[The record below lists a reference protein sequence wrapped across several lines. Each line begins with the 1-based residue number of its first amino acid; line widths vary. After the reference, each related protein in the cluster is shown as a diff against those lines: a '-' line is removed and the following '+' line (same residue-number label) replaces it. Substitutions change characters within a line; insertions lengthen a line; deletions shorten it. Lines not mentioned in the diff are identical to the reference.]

1 MDINWKLVMD
11 GAIDII
17 HPRFLHQNGVGKLIE
32 TNVGVFREYGPHG
45 KHFGAR
51 TKLKAMAKGGSSVE
65 GGSKYIGSNLVL
77 YPNSMM
83 IGAPEHVEFWTVW
96 PALDSATSCT
106 VNIRFLVRSELI
118 DEQIEKPGRASCRER
133 VCQYV

>member
-83 IGAPEHVEFWTVW
+83 IGAPENVELWK
-96 PALDSATSCT
+96 
-106 VNIRFLVRSELI
+106 I
-118 DEQIEKPGRASCRER
+118 GRASCRRRE
-133 VCQYV
+133 CKCG

>member
-51 TKLKAMAKGGSSVE
+51 TKPKAMAKGGSSVE
-65 GGSKYIGSNLVL
+65 GGSKSIGSNLVL

-83 IGAPEHVEFWTVW
+83 NGAPEPVEFWTEW
-96 PALDSATSCT
+96 PALERATSCT
-106 VNIRFLVRSELI
+106 VHIPLLVRTHILDRHIHKSWP
-118 DEQIEKPGRASCRER
+118 K
-133 VCQYV
+133 V